1 MEPDLYSQIEV
12 GKEFQSHE
20 ELVKVFND
28 YQKKNY
34 VQLNRRHTRTIKS
47 ALKRNPN
54 KSYNPR
60 IEFTEIDFHCNH
72 GGKTFESKSE
82 GIRVNHR

>member
-28 YQKKNY
+28 YQKKIMFACIMAIFKFWTLY
-34 VQLNRRHTRTIKS
+34 SEAFRRKWPLKPQWPTLNIII
-47 ALKRNPN
+47 
-54 KSYNPR
+54 Y
-60 IEFTEIDFHCNH
+60 F
-72 GGKTFESKSE
+72 
-82 GIRVNHR
+82 